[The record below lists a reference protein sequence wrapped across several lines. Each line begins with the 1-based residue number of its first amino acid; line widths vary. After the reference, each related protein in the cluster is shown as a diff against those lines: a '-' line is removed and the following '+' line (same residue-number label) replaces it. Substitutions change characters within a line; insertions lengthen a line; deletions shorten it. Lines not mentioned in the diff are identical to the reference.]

1 MSVSRYKKSNLLRF
15 RRRKSLINSNA
26 SIGATPRQNYHPT
39 PVLRHPTKRQRAM
52 IRKVAH
58 IWRETDSYWKL
69 STTFYGDASYWWI
82 IAWYNQAPTESHLHP
97 GERIFIP
104 TNLTDA
110 LQILGV

>member
-1 MSVSRYKKSNLLRF
+1 MAVSRYKKSNLLRF
-15 RRRKSLINSNA
+15 RQRSTANRNA
-26 SIGATPRQNYHPT
+26 SRGTRNGGNYHST
-39 PVLRHPTKRQRAM
+39 PILNHPTKRQRAS
-52 IRKVAH
+52 IRKVGH
-58 IWRETDSYWKL
+58 IWKETDSYWKL
-69 STTFYGDASYWWI
+69 STAFYGDPSYWWV

>member
-1 MSVSRYKKSNLLRF
+1 MAVSRYKNENILQPEETRSRNNNVTGPNKRIKFYES
-15 RRRKSLINSNA
+15 
-26 SIGATPRQNYHPT
+26 
-39 PVLRHPTKRQRAM
+39 PVLHHPTKNQRAV

-58 IWRETDSYWKL
+58 IWKETDSYWKL
-69 STTFYGDASYWWI
+69 SSKFYKDAQYWWI

>member
-1 MSVSRYKKSNLLRF
+1 MAISRYKKLSLLTFDHDSVNR
-15 RRRKSLINSNA
+15 NN
-26 SIGATPRQNYHPT
+26 SIGVRSKGHYTT
-39 PVLRHPTKRQRAM
+39 PVLHHPTKRQRSM
-52 IRKVAH
+52 IRKTTH
-58 IWRETDSYWKL
+58 IWKQTDSYWKL
-69 STTFYGDASYWWI
+69 STKYYGDASYWWI